1 MRILHQHSLR
11 IQATRARTRRI
22 HQLNVLSP
30 GMEIFAACITPCFD
44 MLDKAALPDF
54 APTGQHTYKVIV
66 PQTEG
71 TVSVR
76 VDLRGVMLTEHPNRQ
91 KTFRFKGVD
100 DICHC
105 WAQACN
111 HGVDLYWLAP
121 PPPRRAAAKALPG
134 PAAAADAGD
143 QEEVGDVDPVVAP
156 AGGPH
161 LYDGLPP
168 APGPGYRRVEPGDSS
183 SSSSESDGDGG
194 SSTTTRVCDDDDD
207 FDFMQWLCDGSE
219 EENEEPVPEQDKK
232 KLRRCGPIVDFE

>member
-1 MRILHQHSLR
+1 MYYPLL
-11 IQATRARTRRI
+11 
-22 HQLNVLSP
+22 
-30 GMEIFAACITPCFD
+30 D

-54 APTGQHTYKVIV
+54 APTGQHSYKVIV

-134 PAAAADAGD
+134 PAAADAGD
-143 QEEVGDVDPVVAP
+143 QEEEEVGDVDPAVAP
-156 AGGPH
+156 AGGPR

-183 SSSSESDGDGG
+183 SSS
-194 SSTTTRVCDDDDD
+194 
-207 FDFMQWLCDGSE
+207 
-219 EENEEPVPEQDKK
+219 
-232 KLRRCGPIVDFE
+232 